1 MTTIIEVDP
10 HPMGA
15 PAATRFDPA
24 DPWPMPVSEEASN
37 PHTDH
42 ANAHRIVRAFGTDML
57 FVPGLGWLTFAPPWR
72 ADELAV
78 RKAAARLGRI
88 VAREA
93 RAMLDQAASIE
104 DEAKRTEAL
113 KAGEARL
120 KWARTS
126 EMRATITA
134 ALAMAEPLLS
144 MPIDRI
150 DADPML
156 LACRNGVVDL
166 STGRLRPHRRTD
178 FITQAAAVSFDERKR
193 APTWER
199 FVSEVFGGDAELIE
213 FMQRFFGYALTG
225 LTREHMLVVAHGSGS
240 NGKTTLFETVR
251 TMLGSYGKTAA
262 PGLLIARKGERHPT
276 EIMDLLGARLVLSAE
291 TGEGGRLAED
301 LVKSLTGGDGLK
313 GRLVHQN
320 FVDFRPTH
328 KLVLS
333 TNHRPVVTGQDYG
346 IWRRLKLIPFNQTFE
361 GERKDATLPAKLQ
374 RELPGILNWCLAGL
388 ARYQREGF
396 NRCAT
401 IEQASAQYR
410 EDSDVL
416 GQFIEDEC
424 ITAPGYDETAGE
436 LYRVFRQWCAA
447 AGIHPMAKRTF
458 GMRLEERGFASRK
471 STGGVRKWL
480 GLKLGTEAPKSWAA

>member
-1 MTTIIEVDP
+1 MLEHTPRPIRTTVMQAIN
-10 HPMGA
+10 
-15 PAATRFDPA
+15 PA
-24 DPWPMPVSEEASN
+24 DPWPMPIGEEASH
-37 PHTDH
+37 PHSDH
-42 ANAHRIVRAFGTDML
+42 ANAHRIVRAFGDNML
-57 FVPGLGWLTFAPPWR
+57 FVPGLGWHTFAPPWH

-78 RKAAARLGRI
+78 RKAAAGLGRI
-88 VAREA
+88 VASEA
-93 RAMLDQAASIE
+93 RAMLDHAASIE

-144 MPIDRI
+144 VPIERI

-156 LACRNGVVDL
+156 LSCRNGVLDL

-178 FITQAAAVSFDERKR
+178 FITQAAAVSFDERAK

-199 FVSEVFGGDAELIE
+199 FVSEVFGGDGELIE
-213 FMQRFFGYALTG
+213 FMQRFIGYALTG
-225 LTREHMLVVAHGSGS
+225 LTREHVLVVAHGSGS
-240 NGKTTLFETVR
+240 NGKTTLFETIR
-251 TMLGSYGKTAA
+251 SMLGSYGKTAA
-262 PGLLIARKGERHPT
+262 PGLLIARRGERHPT
-276 EIMDLLGARLVLSAE
+276 EIMDLRGARLVLSSE

-313 GRLVHQN
+313 GRAMHQD
-320 FVDFRPTH
+320 FVEFLPTH

-333 TNHRPVVTGQDYG
+333 TNHRPVVTGQDFG
-346 IWRRLKLIPFNQTFE
+346 IWRRLKLVPFNQTFE

-388 ARYQREGF
+388 ARYLREGF
-396 NRCAT
+396 NPCAT

-424 ITAPGYDETAGE
+424 ITAPGYDEAAGE
-436 LYRVFRQWCAA
+436 LYRVFRQWCAE